1 MRTTRLLFLGIA
13 LLIWAGT
20 GRSQQPAKAV
30 DTKELDQGI
39 NNALREVINNGAKL
53 YNRPINDYAGCYRLF
68 EGSLTTLKPLLGHR
82 PGLQKVIDDAF
93 AAAAREQS
101 IPERA
106 FILRGALD
114 RVREETGTLWQR
126 LGGEKN
132 VRKIVDD
139 FMALEH
145 TDPKVDF
152 FRGGKVKLTEKQLD
166 ELKQKIVELISQVS
180 GGPLKYSGR
189 SMKDAHKGMAI
200 TNAQFDALVADLKQ
214 AIDKNN
220 VKAADRD
227 AVLAAVEG
235 TRKDTVE
242 DKKDDGKKV
251 DMPAPKREEKPK
263 QKKEEEPTP
272 KKDDGKKPAGAE
284 VSGKITYNGKPVAG
298 GTITFVPVE
307 GKSSKPIT
315 ADVNEDG
322 SYSVKKPPLGD
333 YIVTIAPPA
342 GKEKAKD
349 AVPAQYRDQKTSSL
363 KVNFKEGRNKHDIEL
378 TD

>member
-1 MRTTRLLFLGIA
+1 MRTTRFLFLAFA
-13 LLIWAGT
+13 LLTLAGT
-20 GRSQQPAKAV
+20 GRGQPAAKTV
-30 DTKELDQGI
+30 DPKDLDQNI

-53 YNRPINDYAGCYRLF
+53 YNRPNNDYAGCYRLF
-68 EGSLTTLKPLLGHR
+68 EGSLTTLKPLLAHR
-82 PGLQKVIDDAF
+82 PGLQKAIDDAF

-114 RVREETGTLWQR
+114 RIRDETGSLWQR

-180 GGPLKYSGR
+180 GGPLKYTGR
-189 SMKDAHKGMAI
+189 SMKEAHRGMAI

-214 AIDKNN
+214 AFDKNG
-220 VKAADRD
+220 VKTADRD

-242 DKKDDGKKV
+242 DKKV
-251 DMPAPKREEKPK
+251 EMPAPM
-263 QKKEEEPTP
+263 KEGKPTP
-272 KKDDGKKPAGAE
+272 KKEDKPEPKKEDGKKDAASAE
-284 VSGKITYNGKPVAG
+284 VTGHITFNGKPVEG
-298 GTITFVPVE
+298 GTITFMPVE
-307 GKSSKPIT
+307 GKGSKSIA
-315 ADVNEDG
+315 ADVTEEG
-322 SYSVKKPPLGD
+322 TYSLKKLPPGE
-333 YIVTIAPPA
+333 YNIVIAPPA

-349 AVPAQYRDQKTSSL
+349 AVPAKYRDEKTSPL
-363 KVNFKEGRNKHDIEL
+363 KVTVKKGQNTHDVLLI
-378 TD
+378 D

>member
-1 MRTTRLLFLGIA
+1 MRTTRFLFLA
-13 LLIWAGT
+13 FVLLILAGT
-20 GRSQQPAKAV
+20 GRSQPAAKTM
-30 DTKELDQGI
+30 DTKDLDQNI

-53 YNRPINDYAGCYRLF
+53 YNRPSNDYSGCYRLF
-68 EGSLTTLKPLLGHR
+68 EGSLTTLKPLLAHR
-82 PGLQKVIDDAF
+82 PGLQKAIDDAF

-114 RVREETGTLWQR
+114 RIRDETGSLWQR

-152 FRGGKVKLTEKQLD
+152 FRGGKIKLTEKQLD
-166 ELKQKIVELISQVS
+166 ELKQRIVELISQVA
-180 GGPLKYSGR
+180 GGPLKYTGR
-189 SMKDAHKGMAI
+189 SMKEAHKGMAI

-214 AIDKNN
+214 AFDKNG
-220 VKAADRD
+220 VKTADRD

-242 DKKDDGKKV
+242 DKKV
-251 DMPAPKREEKPK
+251 DMPAPR
-263 QKKEEEPTP
+263 KEGKPTP
-272 KKDDGKKPAGAE
+272 KKEDTPEPKKEDGKKDAASATVTGH
-284 VSGKITYNGKPVAG
+284 VTFNGKPVGG

-307 GKSSKPIT
+307 GKGSKPIA
-315 ADVNEDG
+315 ADVAEDG
-322 SYSVKKPPLGD
+322 TYSLKKLPPGE
-333 YIVTIAPPA
+333 YNIVIAPPA

-349 AVPAQYRDQKTSSL
+349 AVPAKYRDEKTSSL
-363 KVNFKEGRNKHDIEL
+363 KVSVKEGKNNYDVAL